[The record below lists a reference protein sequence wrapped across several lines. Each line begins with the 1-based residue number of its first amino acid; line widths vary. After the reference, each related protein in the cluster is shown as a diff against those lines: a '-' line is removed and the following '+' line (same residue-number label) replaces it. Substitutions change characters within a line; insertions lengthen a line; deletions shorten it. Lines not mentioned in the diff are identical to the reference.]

1 MVHSLYLQINQN
13 LLNFLLYSVMLYVLP
28 ASFAKEE
35 YINIKEEQKTQKDVV
50 LFPELFSLFLS
61 QFQLIHWQ
69 QILQ

>member
-1 MVHSLYLQINQN
+1 
-13 LLNFLLYSVMLYVLP
+13 MLYVLP